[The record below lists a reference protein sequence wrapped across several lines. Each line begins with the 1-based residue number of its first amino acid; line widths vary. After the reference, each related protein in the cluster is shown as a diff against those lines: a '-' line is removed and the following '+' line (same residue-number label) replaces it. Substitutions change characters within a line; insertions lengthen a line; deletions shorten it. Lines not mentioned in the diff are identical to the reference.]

1 MPAAKSTGRVRTA
14 YQGRL
19 AAAAPPAMT
28 SSPTSVT
35 VSKPRPK
42 SSPTGY
48 MCHGLRHGPRHAAE
62 DPVEEAALVELA
74 LELGL
79 VEVARAHPAED
90 LEDADERGEVDA
102 GR

>member
-1 MPAAKSTGRVRTA
+1 MNDPSMVSRSDMPAAKSTGRVSTA
-14 YQGRL
+14 YHGRL

-48 MCHGLRHGPRHAAE
+48 MCHGLRTVRVTP
-62 DPVEEAALVELA
+62 P
-74 LELGL
+74 
-79 VEVARAHPAED
+79 
-90 LEDADERGEVDA
+90 EDAG
-102 GR
+102 